1 MSPEKLPTDKSA
13 IKWVASIV
21 LLILVCCFGVPW
33 WINFLL
39 ISRLDR
45 PSFSTDQMLASL
57 GVMITGLGLFIALA
71 AVGIAVFAVLGFSE
85 LRSMVD
91 RRIDA
96 GLDLLRKKGSTGLMN
111 NRDVDM
117 AYLTEDIEQTP
128 ENSTLSARI
137 PQQGITEEGNP
148 PETGNV
154 VGTSAEQP
162 IAREYPQ
169 GKESERQ

>member
-1 MSPEKLPTDKSA
+1 MSPEKTPTDKSA
-13 IKWVASIV
+13 TRWVAGIV
-21 LLILVCCFGVPW
+21 ILILVCCFGVPW

-71 AVGIAVFAVLGFSE
+71 AVGIAVIAVLGFSE

-91 RRIDA
+91 RRTDN
-96 GLDLLRKKGSTGLMN
+96 GLQKIQNVLRKKGLLN
-111 NRDVDM
+111 DDDV
-117 AYLTEDIEQTP
+117 AYLTEDISQSSEIAPT
-128 ENSTLSARI
+128 STKI
-137 PQQGITEEGNP
+137 PQQEIPNEGNP
-148 PETGNV
+148 PEARSAGD
-154 VGTSAEQP
+154 TSAEQP

-169 GKESERQ
+169 GKESKG

>member
-1 MSPEKLPTDKSA
+1 MSPEKPSADKSTTR
-13 IKWVASIV
+13 WGVGIV

-39 ISRLDR
+39 ISRLNG
-45 PSFSTDQMLASL
+45 PSFSTEEVLASL

-91 RRIDA
+91 RRTDSGLQKILEELRKA
-96 GLDLLRKKGSTGLMN
+96 GLLNGDDYMS
-111 NRDVDM
+111 
-117 AYLTEDIEQTP
+117 YLPENIEQKP
-128 ENSTLSARI
+128 NISTIPTQI
-137 PQQGITEEGNP
+137 PQQGISKAGNP
-148 PETGNV
+148 PGTVSV

-169 GKESERQ
+169 GKEGKRQ